1 VVQRRRK
8 TAVARAQC
16 ESGGEREGAGERWEE
31 VWWWPGVLRGLYRG
45 RGRVGKAGTCGN
57 G

>member
-31 VWWWPGVLRGLYRG
+31 LWWWPGVLRGLYRG